1 MDIIISDKITND
13 SYIKKSLENIMYN
26 TSQRGKFEMYR
37 KGKNIVVNLQ
47 NTNYIHKDIR
57 NELIYQIQNT
67 LLGTQYSS
75 LIYTHGKLTTIIH
88 S

>member
-13 SYIKKSLENIMYN
+13 SYIKKGLENIMYN
-26 TSQRGKFEMYR
+26 TLQKGNFEMYR

-67 LLGTQYSS
+67 LQGTQYSS

>member
-26 TSQRGKFEMYR
+26 TLHKGKFEMYR
-37 KGKNIVVNLQ
+37 KGENIVVNLQ

>member
-1 MDIIISDKITND
+1 MTSSKTGLLLWLKIQ
-13 SYIKKSLENIMYN
+13 K
-26 TSQRGKFEMYR
+26 GKFEMYR

-67 LLGTQYSS
+67 LQDTQYSS